1 MRPRFQ
7 VVLPLLLLVSTLAS
21 AQNFTF
27 KDTDYP
33 VGPDP
38 LSIKSGDLIG
48 DGKSDLVIVNSA
60 SNRISVLR
68 HNGNGTFA
76 TALEFATGAKPAH
89 LALTDLNTDGKLDS
103 RR

>member
-60 SNRISVLR
+60 SNTCLGPV
-68 HNGNGTFA
+68 
-76 TALEFATGAKPAH
+76 TALSKPGPTS
-89 LALTDLNTDGKLDS
+89 L
-103 RR
+103 

>member
-7 VVLPLLLLVSTLAS
+7 VLLPLLLLMSTLAS

-38 LSIKSGDLIG
+38 LSIKSADLTG
-48 DGKSDLVIVNSA
+48 DGKSDLVVNSA

-68 HNGNGTFA
+68 NNGNGTFHRA
-76 TALEFATGAKPAH
+76 RVRH
-89 LALTDLNTDGKLDS
+89 WC
-103 RR
+103 